1 MVFRSGPNAPG
12 VAFITGGARGL
23 GNAIAVSFSKE
34 GARGVVIVDIQDE
47 KTLAEGK
54 ANVEKYGA
62 KVGRV
67 SWMNPNRSVG
77 LFLCHAKDLG

>member
-1 MVFRSGPNAPG
+1 MVFRPAPNAPG

-34 GARGVVIVDIQDE
+34 GARGVVLVDIQDE
-47 KTLAEGK
+47 KTFAEGK

-67 SWMNPNRSVG
+67 
-77 LFLCHAKDLG
+77 